1 MTMPFHIRPLHL
13 RDIIAPHNSYG
24 TQKIYVNTSSCD
36 LGDPCCGDRE
46 SVTTL

>member
-24 TQKIYVNTSSCD
+24 TQVNTSSCD